1 MLRAAEIAQCTEA
14 AMDQLRKT
22 LEGFPQERFVRAV
35 LAPVLAN
42 KASVSVQT
50 DETN

>member
-1 MLRAAEIAQCTEA
+1 MLRAAEIAHCTEA

-22 LEGFPQERFVRAV
+22 LESFPQERFVRVA

-42 KASVSVQT
+42 KPPVP
-50 DETN
+50 DR